1 MPKKKNLI
9 LFMGR
14 LQGKFFGNVK
24 FLYLYLHQLREE
36 GVEYYFFTEH
46 RSVYNQLKQH
56 NLPVIYHPTLFSIFI
71 LLRANVI
78 VASSTAWIKK
88 CKYHLLFN
96 TKKVQ
101 IFHGLALK
109 KVELAIERKAEYN
122 NSFKGRLDNAIR
134 GRFPLYDL
142 VISTSKFYTEKL
154 FSKSFNVGT
163 AIESGYPRN
172 DIFYKEIDDDYSLLG
187 SDNEVISK
195 IASFR
200 SCGHKIILYA
210 PTFRDTTGD
219 AISDNVL
226 DLDKLSEFACKHKII
241 FIFKFHLSTDL
252 SVKLKAYDNIIV
264 YNNSCDIQ
272 PLLKVTDILITDYS
286 SVCIDYLLLDRPMA
300 FFAYDYEK
308 YITKDREMLF
318 DYNWITAGPKCRSQ
332 EELQKAI
339 QSYID
344 GKDDFTDKRRQIRD
358 IAFDYKDGN
367 SSARVWD
374 SIRKKYL
381 Q

>member
-1 MPKKKNLI
+1 
-9 LFMGR
+9 
-14 LQGKFFGNVK
+14 
-24 FLYLYLHQLREE
+24 
-36 GVEYYFFTEH
+36 
-46 RSVYNQLKQH
+46 
-56 NLPVIYHPTLFSIFI
+56 
-71 LLRANVI
+71 LRANII

-122 NSFKGRLDNAIR
+122 NSRTGWLDNAIR

-154 FSKSFNVGT
+154 FSKSFNVGVVY
-163 AIESGYPRN
+163 EGGYPRN
-172 DIFYKEIDDDYSLLG
+172 DIFFNEIDDEYTLLG
-187 SDNEVISK
+187 SDKEVISK
-195 IASFR
+195 IVSFR
-200 SCGHKIILYA
+200 DRGYKIIQYA

-219 AISDNVL
+219 AVSDNVL
-226 DLDKLSEFACKHKII
+226 DLDRLSEFASRSKIV
-241 FIFKFHLSTDL
+241 FVFKFHLSTDL
-252 SVKLKAYDNIIV
+252 SVRLKNYDNIIV

-272 PLLKVTDILITDYS
+272 TLLKVSDILITDYS
-286 SVCIDYLLLDRPMA
+286 SVCIDDLLLDRPMV

-318 DYNWITAGPKCRSQ
+318 DYDWITAGPKCRCQ
-332 EELQKAI
+332 EELERALQN
-339 QSYID
+339 YIE
-344 GKDDFTDKRRQIRD
+344 GKDDFVDKRREIRD
-358 IAFDYKDGN
+358 IAFDHKDGN

-374 SIRKKYL
+374 FIKEKYL
-381 Q
+381 